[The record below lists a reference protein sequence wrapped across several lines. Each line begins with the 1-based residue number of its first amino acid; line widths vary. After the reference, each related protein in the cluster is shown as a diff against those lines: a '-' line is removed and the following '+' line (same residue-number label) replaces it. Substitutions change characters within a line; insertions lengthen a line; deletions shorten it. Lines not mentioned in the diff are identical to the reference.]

1 MNKKRNNSKPLMR
14 GGFSIWA
21 ILAVIAVAGILA
33 SLLTPRLGSTDL
45 PAIEANMK
53 EDTKNI
59 KSAMETGALLTTNKD
74 FENVDLKFLET
85 SKVIKD
91 SFADRVDDTTGIYT
105 AGYDTSVTISAKGD
119 VAYTPANGRF
129 LMLIDYSTMTT
140 EKKNNLGPSLFGWLK
155 KFAGNNQ
162 IACNAA
168 AVTAYGA
175 GTAVTMG
182 GCTDADSKGGKFVV
196 AF

>member
-1 MNKKRNNSKPLMR
+1 MNRSRNFKGFR

-21 ILAVIAVAGILA
+21 ILAVIAVAGVLA
-33 SLLTPRLGSTDL
+33 TLLTPRLGNTDL

-53 EDTKNI
+53 EDVKNI
-59 KSAMETGALLTTNKD
+59 KTAVEQGALLTVNKD
-74 FENVDLKFLET
+74 FENIDLKFLET
-85 SKVIKD
+85 NKVIKD
-91 SFADRVDDTTGIYT
+91 SFAERVDDTTGVYA
-105 AGYDTSVTISAKGD
+105 AGYEPKITIAAKGD
-119 VAYTPANGRF
+119 AAYTPANGRF
-129 LMLIDYSTMTT
+129 LMLIDFSTLDAD
-140 EKKNNLGPSLFGWLK
+140 KRNNLGPSTFGWLK
-155 KFAGNNQ
+155 KFAGNGQ

-182 GCTDADSKGGKFVV
+182 ACTDTDAKTGKFVV